1 MKKKLQ
7 SVFEEMLWIP
17 EYLSRG
23 VHSLQ
28 KISMEQDDIKQ
39 ELRMALWLSLRK
51 YVSLI
56 KEGRKPQVDIR
67 RYCHLA
73 CINKKIDLIRKTLR
87 DKAQYNFN
95 VSDFDVGKYDSENN
109 IHIDI
114 DNLVIMVD
122 GINILIFEEDEMK
135 KMLFKD
141 FIIGFSYKELSFN
154 YGITVSMVK
163 NYIHQ
168 TRLKIRNQF
177 FKLFGINIE
186 NFIESK
192 TLYYTERSRHKEDL

>member
-56 KEGRKPQVDIR
+56 KEGSGI
-67 RYCHLA
+67 
-73 CINKKIDLIRKTLR
+73 
-87 DKAQYNFN
+87 
-95 VSDFDVGKYDSENN
+95 SDGVCTITSE
-109 IHIDI
+109 
-114 DNLVIMVD
+114 
-122 GINILIFEEDEMK
+122 
-135 KMLFKD
+135 
-141 FIIGFSYKELSFN
+141 SS
-154 YGITVSMVK
+154 
-163 NYIHQ
+163 
-168 TRLKIRNQF
+168 
-177 FKLFGINIE
+177 
-186 NFIESK
+186 
-192 TLYYTERSRHKEDL
+192 